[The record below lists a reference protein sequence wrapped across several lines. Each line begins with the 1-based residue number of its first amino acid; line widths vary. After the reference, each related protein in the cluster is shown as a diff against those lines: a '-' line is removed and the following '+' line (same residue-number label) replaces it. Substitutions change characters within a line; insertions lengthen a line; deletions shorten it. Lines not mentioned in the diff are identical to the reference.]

1 MESFFDDIE
10 DVMIEKCN
18 NDSNYKSFYTYDIPR
33 IKESVEELWSVFK
46 NYAPKDFKQKMIES
60 TDTFKQRWWEMYLTV
75 KLIQKG
81 FYVETNHKDCGPDIK
96 IVHEGITYWI
106 EAVVSMRG
114 DKSEFVVPKFEVK
127 EELTVEPMP
136 RDLIL
141 LRIAN
146 SLSYKNLKFQKYK
159 EKNIVNDGDKLI
171 IAINTFGLGQYGSL
185 MDFPQLAIDTILY
198 NEGNLVIN
206 LKTGEKHIKDKNG
219 INKGSNV
226 IDTNFFDNNEII
238 DGVIYSHDEPLN
250 MNNKIYLREPKN
262 KLLPDNF
269 RKEFLIEK

>member
-10 DVMIEKCN
+10 EVMIEKCN

-33 IKESVEELWSVFK
+33 IKESIEELWSVFK

-75 KLIQKG
+75 KLIQMG
-81 FYVETNHKDCGPDIK
+81 FHVETNPKDYGPDIK

-114 DKSEFVVPKFEVK
+114 DKFVVPKFEVK

-136 RDLIL
+136 RELIL

-146 SLSYKNLKFQKYK
+146 SLSFKKDKYQGYKNN
-159 EKNIVNDGDKLI
+159 NIVNDGEKLI

-185 MDFPQLAIDTILY
+185 MDFPQIAIDTILY
-198 NEGNLVIN
+198 NEGNLDIN
-206 LKTGEKHIKDKNG
+206 LTNGEKYIKDKNG
-219 INKGSNV
+219 INKGSSV
-226 IDTNFFDNNEII
+226 IDTNFFDNNTII

-250 MNNKIYLREPKN
+250 MYNKIYLREPKN